1 MARKPFTMRSGNKTS
16 FKMMGSS
23 PMKELVGKQK
33 NIDMNNN
40 NRIDAG
46 DFEMLRKDSPTK
58 ILGFLRGAARIA
70 TSGPVSRTIKKG
82 VKKLFGKK
90 DKVKTKKFDARTKE
104 IRGAKNKKEA
114 AEYGYEVGA
123 KTGMSKIDKFNLAAG
138 TVGEYEG
145 GTALYNYI
153 VPTVEVK
160 ANPNPVNTDYSE
172 EKKEKKKSKF
182 ITSDRD
188 F

>member
-58 ILGFLRGAARIA
+58 ILGLLKAGGKML
-70 TSGPVSRTIKKG
+70 TSGPVARTLKKG
-82 VKKLFGKK
+82 VKKLLGKK

-114 AEYGYEVGA
+114 AEYGYTEGA
-123 KTGMSKIDKFNLAAG
+123 KTGMSTGDKINLATGSVA
-138 TVGEYEG
+138 EYEG
-145 GTALYNYI
+145 GKALYNYLL
-153 VPTVEVK
+153 PEVEVT
-160 ANPNPVNTDYSE
+160 ANPVNTDYSE
-172 EKKEKKKSKF
+172 EKKKKKSKF

>member
-23 PMKELVGKQK
+23 PVKKLVGKQK

-46 DFEMLRKDSPTK
+46 DFEMLRKDSPAK
-58 ILGFLRGAARIA
+58 INLLKRLYNVA
-70 TSGPVSRTIKKG
+70 TSGPVVRTVKKG
-82 VKKLFGKK
+82 VKKLFGKT
-90 DKVKTKKFDARTKE
+90 DKVKKKKFDARTKE

-123 KTGMSKIDKFNLAAG
+123 KTGMSTKDKFNLAAG

-145 GTALYNYI
+145 GKALYNYLI
-153 VPTVEVK
+153 PEVEVT
-160 ANPNPVNTDYSE
+160 ANPVNTDYNT

>member
-23 PMKELVGKQK
+23 PVKELVGKQK

-46 DFEMLRKDSPTK
+46 DFEMLRKDSPAK
-58 ILGFLRGAARIA
+58 LNLLKRLYDVA
-70 TSGPVSRTIKKG
+70 TSGPVVRTVKKG
-82 VKKLFGKK
+82 VKKLFGKT
-90 DKVKTKKFDARTKE
+90 DKVKKKKFDARTKE

-114 AEYGYEVGA
+114 AEYGYTEGA
-123 KTGMSKIDKFNLAAG
+123 KEGMSTKDKFNFAAG

-145 GTALYNYI
+145 GKALYNYFL
-153 VPTVEVK
+153 PTVEVK
-160 ANPNPVNTDYSE
+160 ANPPVNTDYSE
-172 EKKEKKKSKF
+172 EKKEKKEKKSKF